1 MLIVSYHS
9 EVHVFNTS
17 FFFTITFQTQRVVQ
31 QTEDNLFKMY
41 DKQSAIVQHKLQV
54 LNNTLQRIDK
64 LEAEMQQFKQA
75 LGMLYADMNEK

>member
-17 FFFTITFQTQRVVQ
+17 FFLTITFQTQRVVQ

-75 LGMLYADMNEK
+75 LGMLHADMNEK